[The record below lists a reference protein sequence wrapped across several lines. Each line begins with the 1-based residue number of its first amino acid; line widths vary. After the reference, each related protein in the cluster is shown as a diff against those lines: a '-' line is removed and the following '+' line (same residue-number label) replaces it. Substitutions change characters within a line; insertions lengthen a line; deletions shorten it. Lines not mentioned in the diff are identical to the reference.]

1 MSEKT
6 LGIAIKTSF
15 DGKGFDQTQE
25 AAKKTEDQTK
35 KSAQGMSSEYS
46 AAFKQIGVAAAA
58 GFAAVTA
65 AIGYGVKE
73 AAQGEQAMMRLKFSA
88 TEAGASWDVF
98 GGKAQASAE
107 KLQRLTGI
115 ADDELLN
122 TLSRMISIS
131 GDAEG
136 SLANLGLAAD
146 VAAWKQIDFGS
157 AADIVAKAM
166 QGQIGML
173 GRIAPELVNH
183 IAALGDTVS
192 AADKTRMMMEYLA
205 KSQGATEEMAK
216 SAAVQ
221 YQVARR
227 ELESAAESIGNVFL
241 PAATRMLGAVKDN
254 AKAFGEWAAANPE
267 LVKTLGITLLSVT
280 GFTAAVVGLV
290 VVIPKVVTGIAAI
303 RVAMLA
309 LANDPRIL
317 LITAAFAAIGGGV
330 AYILKAASSTASL
343 HSELVKLSAE
353 LGISVEELQ
362 QMRNQISGLDG
373 WNKKYEA
380 TWQAQIATLRAAKV
394 PLAEA
399 AAGLD
404 TVGISAEASAKK
416 VEFDAAAFL
425 RLATAGYSVADAL
438 AMVKAG
444 TDKYVLPTFDV
455 EGTKPEMLGP
465 EYDPMKVAAD
475 NAAAE
480 KELTERLKGEY
491 EDRRNAFMDMTSSI
505 QAASSQ
511 MIGTI
516 FNQEMT
522 GSQRIKMLW
531 QGLATSV
538 LQQIARMLWAH
549 IASKVAEKTTTI
561 AAAAAGTA
569 ATVTAA
575 AVETPIAA
583 SMVGKWLAVA
593 YAKEL
598 AFYGWT
604 GPAAPGLAAGT
615 IAAGIG
621 AMAAS
626 SATGSGL
633 TLAMQEGGIVPGF
646 GSGDRVRLLA
656 EPGEAVI
663 PKNVVQRN
671 YNQVTNLIEGRG
683 GGNTFNVTV
692 NAEKRLSYGDM
703 LDIERL
709 MEERLPRLLER
720 LADQRSFRPG
730 FSIG

>member
-15 DGKGFDQTQE
+15 DGKGFEQTQE

-65 AIGYGVKE
+65 AIGFSIKE
-73 AAQGEQAMMRLKFSA
+73 AAGAERSLNAVRSMTEISGKSWEGFGEKVSA
-88 TEAGASWDVF
+88 TTEGM
-98 GGKAQASAE
+98 
-107 KLQRLTGI
+107 QRFSRFSHEELETALAKMI
-115 ADDELLN
+115 AM
-122 TLSRMISIS
+122 T
-131 GDAEG
+131 GDAG
-136 SLANLGLAAD
+136 VALDKLGLVSD
-146 VAAWKQIDFGS
+146 VAVALQIDLGM
-157 AADIVAKAM
+157 AATYVARGM
-166 QGQIGML
+166 EGEVGRLGMVLPGLNRQIQ
-173 GRIAPELVNH
+173 
-183 IAALGDTVS
+183 ALGETSTVAERTAIIMERLGKLEGATAKD
-192 AADKTRMMMEYLA
+192 AATLA
-205 KSQGATEEMAK
+205 TQFDITKNELKDATEE
-216 SAAVQ
+216 
-221 YQVARR
+221 
-227 ELESAAESIGNVFL
+227 IGKAFM
-241 PAATRMLGAVKDN
+241 PAATQMLGAVKDN

-280 GFTAAVVGLV
+280 GFTAALVGLV
-290 VVIPKVVTGIAAI
+290 VVIPKVVTGIGAI

-380 TWQAQIATLRAAKV
+380 TWQAQIETLRAAKT

-399 AAGLD
+399 ATGLD
-404 TVGISAEASAKK
+404 VVGASAKTSAEK
-416 VEFDAAAFL
+416 INVN
-425 RLATAGYSVADAL
+425 ATALRDLMSAGLGVAEAMKL
-438 AMVKAG
+438 AQGA
-444 TDKYVLPTFDV
+444 VLPTQ
-455 EGTKPEMLGP
+455 EIEIARPEMLGP

-480 KELTERLKGEY
+480 KELTDRLKAEY
-491 EDRRNAFMDMTSSI
+491 ENRRNAFMDMTSSI

-549 IASKVAEKTTTI
+549 IAAKVAEKTTTV

-598 AFYGWT
+598 AFYGWS